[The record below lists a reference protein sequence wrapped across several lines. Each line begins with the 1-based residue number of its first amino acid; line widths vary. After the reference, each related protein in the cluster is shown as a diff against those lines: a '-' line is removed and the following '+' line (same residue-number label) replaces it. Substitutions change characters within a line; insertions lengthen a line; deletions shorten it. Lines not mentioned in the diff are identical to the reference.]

1 MTRRMTL
8 RVNRTVGI
16 QKFPPRPRLS
26 NVSKNGIQSGFDSA
40 SGVEEDV
47 EATTNEVSVANHG
60 N

>member
-1 MTRRMTL
+1 L
-8 RVNRTVGI
+8 DAVGPGTVDTVVVGA
-16 QKFPPRPRLS
+16 
-26 NVSKNGIQSGFDSA
+26 SGFGRA